1 MAKEEEQKSGS
12 SNKPA
17 DKGKGKADDVKQV
30 NGVNGTKEGKDG
42 KKDDHDLPPEELSE
56 EDQKLK
62 DELDMLVERLTED
75 DTSLYK
81 SALEAIKTSIKTST
95 SSMTAV
101 PKPLKFLRPHYAKLC
116 EAYERWPAGGEKD
129 SLADTLSVLGM
140 TYSDDEDRRDT
151 LKYRLLAPG
160 TDIGSWG
167 HEYMRHLAL
176 EIGEEREKRLDEE
189 QDTDDLISL
198 TLSLVP
204 FFLSHNAEAD
214 AVDILSELE
223 MIESIKDQLDQD
235 TYARVCLYMVSMV
248 PLLTYPD
255 NDRFLRTA
263 HDIYVQYKQLTQ
275 AISLAIRLNDM
286 DLIKADFASTSDK
299 GLKRQLAFILARQR
313 ICFDLEGEDAEDQE
327 LQDCLNNTKLPEHFK
342 SLAKELNVLDPKV
355 PEDIYKSH
363 LESSRTAGL
372 TNTDSARHN
381 LASAFVNAFVNAGF
395 GQDKLMLVEGGVK
408 QSWTWKVKEDG
419 MLSTAASAGMLMLW
433 DVEMGLDKIDAY
445 TYVPENEVK
454 AGASLAMGIMN
465 SGVRLDSDPTM
476 ALLSDFEGKPT
487 NVKVASIMGLGL
499 AYAGS
504 NKEDL
509 LEVLLPL
516 VTDTSLEMQIS
527 AMAALSLGLIFVG
540 SAQSDVSEA
549 IIQTFLDEDREKQ
562 LKDKWTRFMTLGLA
576 LLYFHQQEE
585 VDVVLETLKAI
596 EHPMSKPASVL
607 AEICAWAGTG
617 AVLKLQQL
625 LHICNDHI
633 EEKDSDDENK
643 DEPKDDEKKK
653 DEDGAEEK
661 TPSDPATDQ
670 LVQAYAVIGLSL
682 VAMGED
688 VGQEMVLRQFGHLM
702 HYGEANIRKAV
713 PLAMGLISPSNPA
726 MKVYDTLSRYS
737 HDNDLDVA
745 VNAIFAMGMLG
756 AGTNN
761 ARLAQLLRQLASY
774 YHRDAGALF
783 MVRIAQGLVHMG
795 KGTLSLS
802 PFHTDRGVLS
812 RVACAGL
819 LIVSMSL
826 ISDPKSFI
834 LGNDHYLLYY
844 LVTAM
849 HPRFLITLDEDLQ
862 PLPVSVRV
870 GQAVDVVGQAGRP
883 KTITG
888 WQTQK
893 TPVLL
898 GYGERAELED
908 EEWVAHANVMEG
920 VCILKKNPDWRAP

>member
-1 MAKEEEQKSGS
+1 MAKEEEKS
-12 SNKPA
+12 KTV
-17 DKGKGKADDVKQV
+17 DKGKGKADDAKHV
-30 NGVNGTKEGKDG
+30 NGVNGTKEYDKDGKDKDG
-42 KKDDHDLPPEELSE
+42 KKAGDLEPEEMSE

-62 DELDMLVERLTED
+62 EELDMLVERLTED
-75 DTSLYK
+75 DSSLYK
-81 SALEAIKTSIKTST
+81 SALESIKTNIKTST
-95 SSMTAV
+95 SSMTAI
-101 PKPLKFLRPHYAKLC
+101 PKPLKFLRPHFEKLC
-116 EAYERWPAGGEKD
+116 EAYERWPAGENKD

-140 TYSDDEDRRDT
+140 TSSDDEEQRDT

-176 EIGEEREKRLDEE
+176 EIGEEREQRLEDGK
-189 QDTDDLISL
+189 DTDDLIQL

-204 FFLSHNAEAD
+204 FFLTHNAEAD

-223 MIESIKDQLDQD
+223 MIESIKDQLDES

-263 HDIYVQYKQLTQ
+263 HDIYLQYNKRTQ
-275 AISLAIRLNDM
+275 AISLAIRLNDI
-286 DLIKADFASTSDK
+286 DLIKSDFSSTTDK
-299 GLKRQLAFILARQR
+299 ATKRQLAFILGRQR
-313 ICFDLEGEDAEDQE
+313 ICLDLEGEDAEDQE

-395 GQDKLMLVEGGVK
+395 GQDKLMMVEGGVK
-408 QSWTWKVKEDG
+408 QSWTWKVKDDG
-419 MLSTAASAGMLMLW
+419 MMSTAASAGMLMLW
-433 DVEMGLDKIDAY
+433 DVEMGLDKVDAY

-454 AGASLAMGIMN
+454 AGAALAMGIMN
-465 SGVRLDSDPTM
+465 SGVRLDSDPTL
-476 ALLSDFEGKPT
+476 ALLSDFEDKPV

-504 NKEDL
+504 NKEEL
-509 LEVLLPL
+509 LETLLPL
-516 VTDTSLEMQIS
+516 VTDTSLDMQIS

-617 AVLKLQQL
+617 TVLKLQQL

-633 EEKDSDDENK
+633 ED
-643 DEPKDDEKKK
+643 KDDDK
-653 DEDGAEEK
+653 DEDKNEAAENGTTEK
-661 TPSDPATDQ
+661 RDVEGDQ

-713 PLAMGLISPSNPA
+713 PLAMGLISPSNPQ

-737 HDNDLDVA
+737 HDNDIDVA

-774 YHRDAGALF
+774 YHRDPSALF
-783 MVRIAQGLVHMG
+783 MVRIAQGLLHMG
-795 KGTLSLS
+795 KGTLTLS
-802 PFHTDRGVLS
+802 PFHSDRGVLS
-812 RVACAGL
+812 RVAAAGL
-819 LIVSMSL
+819 LVVTMSL
-826 ISDPKSFI
+826 IDNPKAFI
-834 LGNDHYLLYY
+834 LGDHHYLLYY

-849 HPRFLITLDEDLQ
+849 HPRFMVTLDEDLK
-862 PLPVSVRV
+862 PVQVNVRV
-870 GQAVDVVGQAGRP
+870 GQAVDVVGQAGKP

-888 WQTQK
+888 WQTQS

-908 EEWVAHANVMEG
+908 EEWVCLASVMEG
-920 VCILKKNPDWRAP
+920 VCILKKNPDWQAP

>member
-1 MAKEEEQKSGS
+1 MAKEEE
-12 SNKPA
+12 KPKA
-17 DKGKGKADDVKQV
+17 QDKGKGKADDAKQV
-30 NGVNGTKEGKDG
+30 NGVNGTKETGISRDNG
-42 KKDDHDLPPEELSE
+42 KKDNLDLPPEELNE

-62 DELDMLVERLTED
+62 DELDMLVERLTES

-81 SALEAIKTSIKTST
+81 PALEAIKTSIKTST

-101 PKPLKFLRPHYAKLC
+101 PKPLKFLRPHYQKLC
-116 EAYERWPAGGEKD
+116 EAYDRWPAGDEKD

-189 QDTDDLISL
+189 KEVDDLTQL
-198 TLSLVP
+198 ALSLVP

-223 MIESIKDQLDQD
+223 MIDEIKNQLDEN
-235 TYARVCLYMVSMV
+235 TYPRVCLYMVSMV

-263 HDIYVQYKQLTQ
+263 HDIYIHYKQHTQ
-275 AISLAIRLNDM
+275 ALSLAIRLNDM
-286 DLIKADFASTSDK
+286 DLIKADFASISDK
-299 GLKRQLAFILARQR
+299 ALKRQMAFILGRQR
-313 ICFDLEGEDAEDQE
+313 ICLDFEGEDAEDAE
-327 LQDCLNNTKLPEHFK
+327 LQECMNNTKLPEHFK
-342 SLAKELNVLDPKV
+342 MLAKEVNILDPKV

-419 MLSTAASAGMLMLW
+419 MMSTAASAGMLMLW

-476 ALLSDFEGKPT
+476 ALLSDFEGKPV

-516 VTDTSLEMQIS
+516 VTDTGLEMQIS
-527 AMAALSLGLIFVG
+527 AMAALSLGMIFVG

-562 LKDKWTRFMTLGLA
+562 LKDKWTRFMTLGLG
-576 LLYFHQQEE
+576 LLYFGQQEE
-585 VDVVLETLKAI
+585 VDVVLETLKVI

-633 EEKDSDDENK
+633 EEKDEKEEKEGEENK
-643 DEPKDDEKKK
+643 DKK
-653 DEDGAEEK
+653 DGEDGEK
-661 TPSDPATDQ
+661 QDVSGDQ

-688 VGQEMVLRQFGHLM
+688 IGQEMVLRQFGHLM
-702 HYGEANIRKAV
+702 HYGEANIRKAI
-713 PLAMGLISPSNPA
+713 PLAMGLISPSNPQ

-737 HDNDLDVA
+737 HDNDIDVA
-745 VNAIFAMGMLG
+745 INAIFAMGMLG

-774 YHRDAGALF
+774 YHRDANALF
-783 MVRIAQGLVHMG
+783 MVRIAQGLLHMG
-795 KGTLSLS
+795 KGALSLS
-802 PFHTDRGVLS
+802 PFHTDRSVLS
-812 RVACAGL
+812 RVAAAGL
-819 LIVSMSL
+819 LTVTMSL
-826 ISDPKSFI
+826 IDNPKAFI
-834 LGNDHYLLYY
+834 LGDNHYLLYY

-849 HPRFLITLDEDLQ
+849 HPRFLVTLDEDLK
-862 PLPVSVRV
+862 PLQVNVRV

-888 WQTQK
+888 WQTQS

-908 EEWVAHANVMEG
+908 EEWICLANVMEG
-920 VCILKKNPDWRAP
+920 ACILRKVS

>member
-1 MAKEEEQKSGS
+1 MAKEEEKAKAQ
-12 SNKPA
+12 
-17 DKGKGKADDVKQV
+17 DKGKGKAEDVKQV
-30 NGVNGTKEGKDG
+30 NGINGTKETGKDG
-42 KKDDHDLPPEELSE
+42 KKEGDLDLPPEELSE

-62 DELDMLVERLTED
+62 DELDMLVERLTES

-81 SALEAIKTSIKTST
+81 PALEAIKTSIKTST

-116 EAYERWPAGGEKD
+116 EAYERWPAGDEKD

-189 QDTDDLISL
+189 KETDDLTQL
-198 TLSLVP
+198 ALSLVP

-223 MIESIKDQLDQD
+223 MIDEIKNQLDEN
-235 TYARVCLYMVSMV
+235 TYPRVCLYMVSMV

-263 HDIYVQYKQLTQ
+263 HDIYVHYKKLAQ
-275 AISLAIRLNDM
+275 ALSLAIRLNDM
-286 DLIKADFASTSDK
+286 DLIRADFNATSDK
-299 GLKRQLAFILARQR
+299 ALKRQLAFILGRQR
-313 ICFDLEGEDAEDQE
+313 ICLDLEGDDAEDPE

-355 PEDIYKSH
+355 PEDLYKSH

-395 GQDKLMLVEGGVK
+395 GQDKLMLVDGGVR
-408 QSWTWKVKEDG
+408 QSWTWKVKEEG
-419 MLSTAASAGMLMLW
+419 KMSTAASAGMLMLW

-465 SGVRLDSDPTM
+465 SGVRVDSDPTA
-476 ALLSDFEGKPT
+476 ALLGDFEDKPVS
-487 NVKVASIMGLGL
+487 VKVASILGLGL

-504 NKEDL
+504 NKEVL
-509 LEVLLPL
+509 LETLLPL
-516 VTDTSLEMQIS
+516 VADASLDMQIS

-576 LLYFHQQEE
+576 LLYFGQQEE
-585 VDVVLETLKAI
+585 VDVVLETLKVI

-607 AEICAWAGTG
+607 AEMCAWAGTG

-633 EEKDSDDENK
+633 EEKDEK
-643 DEPKDDEKKK
+643 DGEEDKDKK
-653 DEDGAEEK
+653 DEDGEGEK
-661 TPSDPATDQ
+661 KDVSGDQ

-682 VAMGED
+682 VAMGEE

-713 PLAMGLISPSNPA
+713 PLAMGLISPSNPQ

-737 HDNDLDVA
+737 HDNDIDVA
-745 VNAIFAMGMLG
+745 INAIFAMGMLG

-774 YHRDAGALF
+774 YHRDANALF
-783 MVRIAQGLVHMG
+783 MVRIAQGLLHMG
-795 KGTLSLS
+795 KGTLSIS
-802 PFHTDRGVLS
+802 PFHTDRSVLS
-812 RVACAGL
+812 RVAAAGL
-819 LIVSMSL
+819 LTVTMSL
-826 ISDPKSFI
+826 IDNPRAFV
-834 LGNDHYLLYY
+834 LGDHHYLLYV

-849 HPRFLITLDEDLQ
+849 HPRFLVTLDEDLK
-862 PLPVSVRV
+862 PLSVNVRV

-888 WQTQK
+888 WQTQS

-908 EEWVAHANVMEG
+908 EEWLCLASVMEG
-920 VCILKKNPDWRAP
+920 ICILRKVSWDL

>member
-1 MAKEEEQKSGS
+1 MAKEEEKSKGQ
-12 SNKPA
+12 
-17 DKGKGKADDVKQV
+17 DKGKGKAEDDKPQA
-30 NGVNGTKEGKDG
+30 NGVNGAKEPGKEGKDG
-42 KKDDHDLPPEELSE
+42 KKESEYDLAPEELSE

-75 DTSLYK
+75 DTSLHK
-81 SALEAIKTSIKTST
+81 PALEAIKSSIKTST

-101 PKPLKFLRPHYAKLC
+101 PKPLKFLRPHYDKLC
-116 EAYERWPAGGEKD
+116 ESYEKWPAGEEKD

-151 LKYRLLAPG
+151 LKYRLLASSS
-160 TDIGSWG
+160 DIGSWG

-189 QDTDDLISL
+189 QDTSDLTQL
-198 TLSLVP
+198 TLTLVP

-223 MIESIKDQLDQD
+223 MIECIKDHLDEN

-286 DLIKADFASTSDK
+286 DLVKSDFAAAGSDK
-299 GLKRQLAFILARQR
+299 ALKRQLAFILGRQR
-313 ICFDLEGEDAEDQE
+313 ICLDLEGEDAEDTE
-327 LQDCLNNTKLPEHFK
+327 LQDCLNNTKLPEYFK

-363 LESSRTAGL
+363 LESSRTAGM

-395 GQDKLMLVEGGVK
+395 GEDKLMLVEGGVK
-408 QSWTWKVKEDG
+408 QSWTWKVKEEG
-419 MLSTAASAGMLMLW
+419 MMSTAASAGMLMLW

-476 ALLSDFEGKPT
+476 ALLGDFEGKPVS
-487 NVKVASIMGLGL
+487 VKVASIVGLGL

-509 LEVLLPL
+509 LELLLPL

-576 LLYFHQQEE
+576 LLFFGQQEE
-585 VDVVLETLKAI
+585 VDVVLETLKVI

-607 AEICAWAGTG
+607 AETCAWAGTG

-625 LHICNDHI
+625 LHICNEHI
-633 EEKDSDDENK
+633 EEKDSDKDSLDENGTK
-643 DEPKDDEKKK
+643 DSEKDSKK
-653 DEDGAEEK
+653 DVSG
-661 TPSDPATDQ
+661 DQ
-670 LVQAYAVIGLSL
+670 LVQAYAVLGLSL

-713 PLAMGLISPSNPA
+713 PLAMGLISPSNPQ
-726 MKVYDTLSRYS
+726 MKIYDTLSRYS

-745 VNAIFAMGMLG
+745 VNAIFAMGMVG

-774 YHRDAGALF
+774 YHRDPGALF

-802 PFHTDRGVLS
+802 PFHTDRSVLS
-812 RVACAGL
+812 RVAAAGL
-819 LIVSMSL
+819 LTVLMSL
-826 ISDPKSFI
+826 IDNPKSFI
-834 LGNDHYLLYY
+834 LGENHYLLYY

-849 HPRFLITLDEDLQ
+849 HPRFLVTLDEDLK
-862 PLPVSVRV
+862 PVSVNVRV

-888 WQTQK
+888 WQTQS

-908 EEWVAHANVMEG
+908 EEWICLANVMEG
-920 VCILKKNPDWRAP
+920 MCILKKVSSSLPS